1 MIPARFKHRFHIL
14 QQILLMLDTGRS
26 YFYTRFL
33 LFGLYFIN
41 GIIVINNNSVV
52 SDESEHLYYGL
63 RVLNGRPDKIYND
76 DASTQPVSALN
87 AIPRAVEQLWK
98 PGLKKTDGGISD
110 AIHGRYVTLLICAFI
125 GLYVYKWSREMFGEK
140 SGLFSLFLFTFCP
153 NLQANIPLVGTDAY
167 AVLFTLTSAYYFR
180 KFVLYSGWRNF
191 VLFSIHTGIALT
203 VKHSLFLLP
212 LFYTVVAIFVV
223 TSRKSWKTKFLIN
236 TRRLLVFLLTVVLVI
251 NLAFLCRGTG
261 TSLNHYKFKSETFQ
275 AFQEWKFV
283 NRIPL
288 PLPKP
293 FVEGYDGVKYMV
305 SIGSGH
311 GEVSGRSY
319 LLGEYFTGN
328 SKWYYYSVVILFKT
342 PLAVL
347 LMLVAVLIAYLRNPL
362 SKENFFTTGFP
373 LSIAFFFVIFIS
385 LTNTSQHGLRH
396 LLMIYPLFYI
406 CFGQILTWRT
416 NPKKIALPA
425 ILVYSLIT
433 FYSYFP
439 NLLSYT
445 NELIWNKTYAYRVM
459 ASTNIDH
466 GQGGYALKKFLG
478 NHPEFKSPPQVPR
491 AGEYIV
497 GINEFLDL
505 YQRQTHPWLNNFV
518 PYDHVNHCYLLFR
531 ITDKDLVEKKLK

>member
-1 MIPARFKHRFHIL
+1 MHQIL
-14 QQILLMLDTGRS
+14 QMLGTGRS
-26 YFYTRFL
+26 YFFIRLL
-33 LFGLYFIN
+33 LFAIYFIN

-76 DASTQPVSALN
+76 DASTQPISALN
-87 AIPRAVEQLWK
+87 AVPRAIEQILH
-98 PGLKKTDGGISD
+98 PGLKKKDGGVSD
-110 AIHGRYVTLLICAFI
+110 AIHGRYITLLICAFI
-125 GLYVYKWSREMFGEK
+125 GFYVYKWSREMFGEK
-140 SGLFSLFLFTFCP
+140 AGLFSLFLFTFCP

-180 KFVLYSGWRNF
+180 NFALYSGWRNF
-191 VLFSIHTGIALT
+191 ILFSIHTGIALT

-212 LFYTVVAIFVV
+212 LFYAAISLILLVK
-223 TSRKSWKTKFLIN
+223 RKSWKSKLALNVARAFVFMLAIILI
-236 TRRLLVFLLTVVLVI
+236 I
-251 NLAFLCRGTG
+251 NIAFLFKGTG
-261 TSLNHYKFKSETFQ
+261 TPLDQYHFKSETFQ
-275 AFQEWKFV
+275 ALQ
-283 NRIPL
+283 NRDVISSMPL
-288 PLPKP
+288 PLPVP
-293 FVEGYDGVKYMV
+293 FVEGYDGVKYMI

-342 PLAVL
+342 PLVVL
-347 LMLVAVLIAYLRNPL
+347 LMLLAVVAAYLRKPFL
-362 SKENFFTTGFP
+362 KQSFFTTGFP
-373 LSIAFFFVIFIS
+373 LCMAFFFLLFIS
-385 LTNTSQHGLRH
+385 FTNTSQHGLRH

-406 CFGQILTWRT
+406 CFGQVMTWQMRR
-416 NPKKIALPA
+416 KKIVFVMALF
-425 ILVYSLIT
+425 YSLIT
-433 FYSYFP
+433 FYAYFP

-445 NELIWNKTYAYRVM
+445 NELILNKTNAYRVL

-466 GQGGYALKKFLG
+466 GQSGYALKKFMDK
-478 NHPEFKSPPQVPR
+478 HPQFKTPPPVPK

-505 YQRQTHPWLNNFV
+505 FQRKKHPWLNNFA

-531 ITDKDLVEKKLK
+531 ITDKDLAEKKLK